1 MFKNKIGFIRTGYQS
16 GCEQVYWILYMIPA
30 LLLVLMVFFLVILSK
45 CDVKPLFIKFHPSNE
60 FVNIFLITNINL
72 NLRILGVR
80 TWIQNTQKN
89 AFPTCDSITNCY
101 LLHFSVTF
109 IVPQLTAK
117 ATLSTTVS
125 SLRWWHAS
133 PPIIVLSTTG
143 LTITLHHTSITSW
156 IPKKNTSL
164 LKKLRSLPG
173 LNRRRFGQGKAWAT
187 RCWRCWR
194 ADKREWTGWDLLM
207 WSWWLDQ
214 ELACKRLLTE

>member
-1 MFKNKIGFIRTGYQS
+1 MRTS
-16 GCEQVYWILYMIPA
+16 
-30 LLLVLMVFFLVILSK
+30 LLDPIHDPSPIAGANGFFLMILSK

-89 AFPTCDSITNCY
+89 AFPTCDPITNCY

-125 SLRWWHAS
+125 SLPCWLE
-133 PPIIVLSTTG
+133 INVLFTTG
-143 LTITLHHTSITSW
+143 LTITLHHRSITSW
-156 IPKKNTSL
+156 RPQKSTSL
-164 LKKLRSLPG
+164 LKKLRSLPMIKP
-173 LNRRRFGQGKAWAT
+173 LELVPSRPKPTENWT
-187 RCWRCWR
+187 RKSVSHAIVTC
-194 ADKREWTGWDLLM
+194 G
-207 WSWWLDQ
+207 
-214 ELACKRLLTE
+214 